1 MQLNIE
7 EHLTPVNFV
16 TGRNAPI
23 RGVCIHTM
31 QGTFDGTFA
40 WFNNP
45 ASRVSA
51 HYIVALDS
59 GKVIRMVKESDTA
72 WAEGSVL
79 NPTNALVKQYGGNPN
94 DYFISIEN
102 ADNGTPASVDRT
114 SQYPVLI
121 QLVADICQRN
131 NIPVDRDH
139 ICGHHEIRADKT
151 CPGNIDV
158 DYVVNE
164 VKKMIAPQTTQ
175 PSINLDLQKIFD
187 HYHVK
192 SADELITSQ
201 DQQLGYLAQARTD
214 LQNSTP
220 NGQVQ
225 QKIQEGIS
233 EQITLAN
240 GYKKQY
246 DDLWTL
252 ILQHTPSDKVS
263 LHDDAKL
270 TAYFESCTT
279 LNDQVLTLTKAKE
292 QIQSDCDTKVKNIQ
306 DQLTILQGQLK
317 DTQTKADTLQTQIT
331 DVQGQQQKVTKLAQV
346 IQRIASIFHSAAQ
359 KNITSTLTQ
368 ELQKGNNE
376 SNHPVS

>member
-7 EHLTPVNFV
+7 EHLTPVNFAA
-16 TGRNAPI
+16 GRNAPI

-40 WFNNP
+40 WFQNP
-45 ASRVSA
+45 TAKVSA

-59 GKVIRMVKESDTA
+59 CKVIRMVKECDTA

-79 NPTNALVKQYGGNPN
+79 NPTNTLVKQFGGNPN

-102 ADNGTPASVDRT
+102 ADNGTPASADRT

-121 QLVADICQRN
+121 ALVADICQRN

-139 ICGHHEIRADKT
+139 ICGHHEIRSDKT

-158 DYVVNE
+158 DYVVSE
-164 VKKMIAPQTTQ
+164 VKKLLAPQPAQTN
-175 PSINLDLQKIFD
+175 INPDLQKIFD

-192 SADELITSQ
+192 SADELIASQ
-201 DQQLGYLAQARTD
+201 DQQLAYLAQARTD

-240 GYKKQY
+240 GYKKQF

-252 ILQHTPSDKVS
+252 ILQYTPSDKVS

-292 QIQSDCDTKVKNIQ
+292 QIQGDCDTKVKNIQ

-346 IQRIASIFHSAAQ
+346 IQKIANIFQSVTQ
-359 KNITSTLTQ
+359 KHTTRTLTE
-368 ELQKGNNE
+368 ELQKGTDAT
-376 SNHPVS
+376 NHPVS